1 MARKLAKAKQALAA
15 KRKFRF
21 RSSVT
26 GKFVSAKYAARN
38 EGLVVREKLR

>member
-1 MARKLAKAKQALAA
+1 MARKLAEKKQALA

-26 GKFVSAKYAARN
+26 GKFVSAKYAERN
-38 EGLVVREKLR
+38 EGLVVRERLK